1 MSNTYKGKIGQQG
14 ADLDLAQIDVQTWF
28 TQFPSEKVSDAESKL
43 ISDLIKEMRNQVV
56 KANYT
61 FSDPRFVMIA
71 FNLFKRNY
79 LMNKDYD
86 FTITEFLILKQYY
99 QNTLDDNESDALNMF
114 LNSYIEF
121 SLSETELGNEDKAYL
136 KESAEAIATDK
147 TLLGYCPLFFVEK
160 IEEAINYSIE
170 EINTNDLEEYTG
182 EDIVSKDEEEDTL
195 ISEIEAEE
203 EEEAI
208 IDALIGEDEME
219 GNRVEINAE
228 EYNLLD
234 FLVNS
239 DFTSDGN
246 GIMGNLEGDDNYS
259 IKDQI
264 RIAKGLSEKG
274 VLFVETFTINGKKV
288 SEASV
293 TDNYQEESEDS
304 YGGYRLV
311 NLIFNGKNIED
322 YYEDDEKTIEE
333 VVATKE
339 EPADVSEWRE
349 TIAAL
354 QELIDENDSP
364 ESNDEWQET
373 IDTLKELITDSGYM
387 FEYGGISTAFNKGG
401 KTTKKSK
408 GAVGKSG
415 TQYGYTLEEWEEK
428 AKKKGLLVSPKEW
441 WSSQQGKTYKDSFG
455 RTKKIGDYSRDEQYS
470 MDEYGYILA
479 NGLDLGSTIIPL
491 SGKKYVEENNYSK
504 FIESG
509 ETDEVRSEIEK
520 QERKLNLASLPE
532 SAKDAIRKK
541 ISELKGR
548 LEKQEEK
555 PKEEAKEE
563 KGSMS
568 DADIRGEIEKQ
579 ERKLNLGSLPESA
592 KDAIRKKIEQLK
604 GQLSKEEKPKPAP
617 KEKATPKEK
626 PAPKEKV
633 IDKLEEI
640 EEEEEEESPI
650 EKALGKTKKVEEES
664 REAKKRGRKPKA
676 KVEPAEPKIPQKRGR
691 KPKPKVEAEPK
702 VPQKRGRK
710 PKPKLSLSDFGLG
723 TKFNIN
729 DFI

>member
-1 MSNTYKGKIGQQG
+1 MKKATYNGTISQDVKNF
-14 ADLDLAQIDVQTWF
+14 DLANINAYDWF
-28 TQFPSEKVSDAESKL
+28 SQFPKKVATKKE
-43 ISDLIKEMRNQVV
+43 SDLIKKLESVI
-56 KANYT
+56 KSSDAEKSYT
-61 FSDPRFVMIA
+61 FSDDRFIVIA
-71 FNLFKRNY
+71 TNLIRGVPKE
-79 LMNKDYD
+79 KYD
-86 FTITEFLILKQYY
+86 FTISEYLIFYRYLETKYDKNIQGIDS
-99 QNTLDDNESDALNMF
+99 L
-114 LNSYIEF
+114 IEF
-121 SLSETELGNEDKAYL
+121 VNQMIGFSAEGGSMSDEQKEILSET
-136 KESAEAIATDK
+136 AE
-147 TLLGYCPLFFVEK
+147 
-160 IEEAINYSIE
+160 SIE
-170 EINTNDLEEYTG
+170 LEALRMCPVFIA
-182 EDIVSKDEEEDTL
+182 EDIDNAMKEDVEEVDMAGVEILEKPEEKDL
-195 ISEIEAEE
+195 I
-203 EEEAI
+203 
-208 IDALIGEDEME
+208 DEME
-219 GNRVEINAE
+219 EDEEDEEIISMLNDE
-228 EYNLLD
+228 ED
-234 FLVNS
+234 
-239 DFTSDGN
+239 
-246 GIMGNLEGDDNYS
+246 E
-259 IKDQI
+259 
-264 RIAKGLSEKG
+264 
-274 VLFVETFTINGKKV
+274 
-288 SEASV
+288 
-293 TDNYQEESEDS
+293 QEEE
-304 YGGYRLV
+304 
-311 NLIFNGKNIED
+311 
-322 YYEDDEKTIEE
+322 
-333 VVATKE
+333 TKA
-339 EPADVSEWRE
+339 EPSDISEWRE

-373 IDTLKELITDSGYM
+373 IETLKELITDSGYM

-455 RTKKIGDYSRDEQYS
+455 RTKKIGDYSRDEQDS

-555 PKEEAKEE
+555 PKAEAKEE

-604 GQLSKEEKPKPAP
+604 GQLSKEEESIEEAP
-617 KEKATPKEK
+617 KKKEKPQPKPKEK
-626 PAPKEKV
+626 PVKKV

-640 EEEEEEESPI
+640 EEEDEESPI
-650 EKALGKTKKVEEES
+650 QKVLGKTKKAVEEII
-664 REAKKRGRKPKA
+664 
-676 KVEPAEPKIPQKRGR
+676 EPKIPKKRGR